1 MATYVEDKI
10 THVTI
15 TEMAAAFSVAWLREF
30 PGKSLSRETLL
41 LLLSAWSVE
50 TGEGAKMHLY
60 NVGNVKSVE
69 GDGHDF
75 TFLDNV
81 WEGLSPT
88 VAMKLIASGE
98 AVRSTNPNHI
108 KAVGRDKIPVIF
120 KKGHP
125 QTRFRA
131 FPTLDAGVERYLK
144 LLQERWPKA
153 WTAVEKGN
161 PEDFVHQLAVN
172 RYFSANEEAYTKE
185 VRRRYDV
192 YAKTLLAVPASA
204 ALTPAPE
211 PAPAAPPAPPRE
223 EPSRPETPIPPAPP
237 SSVEAAPPSV
247 PPTREEV
254 APEPEKAP
262 AAVQKAPGRVGMVGV
277 VVAVVLALGAALG
290 RILGLY

>member
-15 TEMAAAFSVAWLREF
+15 AEMATAFSAAWKREF
-30 PGKSLSRETLL
+30 PKKTLSRETLL

-50 TGEGAKMHLY
+50 TGEGAKMHLF

-69 GDGHDF
+69 GDGHDY

-81 WEGLSPT
+81 WEGLS
-88 VAMKLIASGE
+88 AAKALKLIASGE

-131 FPTLDAGVERYLK
+131 FPTLEAGVERYLK

-153 WTAVEKGN
+153 WVAIEQGN
-161 PEDFVHQLAVN
+161 PENFVHQLAIN
-172 RYFSANEEAYTKE
+172 DYFTANEEAYTKE
-185 VRRRYDV
+185 VRRRFDLYS
-192 YAKTLLAVPASA
+192 KTVTAVPEVA
-204 ALTPAPE
+204 
-211 PAPAAPPAPPRE
+211 AAPPAPAPLPPPPRE
-223 EPSRPETPIPPAPP
+223 EPSRPETPVPPAPP
-237 SSVEAAPPSV
+237 SSVEAAPPST
-247 PPTREEV
+247 PPSREEV
-254 APEPEKAP
+254 TPEPEPQKAP
-262 AAVQKAPGRVGMVGV
+262 APVQEASGRVRTVGV
-277 VVAVVLALGAALG
+277 VVAIVLALGAALG
-290 RILGLY
+290 RFLGLY